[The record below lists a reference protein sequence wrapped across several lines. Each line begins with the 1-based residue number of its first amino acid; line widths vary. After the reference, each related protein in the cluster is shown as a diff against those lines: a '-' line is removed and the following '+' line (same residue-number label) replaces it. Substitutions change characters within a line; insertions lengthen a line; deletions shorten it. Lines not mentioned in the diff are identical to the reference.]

1 ALRVR
6 EHCSLLLREVIG
18 TRLLSEQGQVTA
30 VRELVTSFV
39 KQWPALMPNQVE
51 PSKLSLV
58 CAVNEISGL
67 LLDLGGAA
75 STVLDVL
82 VDPLITLLSHS
93 SYTVQIATAW
103 CLRCLCLSL
112 PVKLTELITR
122 VLGLVDK
129 DLNHL
134 SNQSAPPD
142 LPKRT
147 LGHTYGLAALLSVVP
162 ARPLDVSFELS
173 ARVFSLATQLIK
185 TSANKDMVVA
195 SIQIQVSWILV
206 GSLMC
211 LGPNFVKLH
220 LPQLLLLWQT
230 ALPKPNSK
238 DLVTN
243 RTETEWSFMFH
254 VRECALGAMLSCI
267 LHNSKII
274 SPDVAKRLSALL
286 SNTLVFVSSAP
297 STFSSTNT
305 PNGSTT
311 SVTSHLPSVS
321 LKLSDHE
328 MLLKRRL
335 LQCFVAIRPV
345 SSYENL
351 STQLLKLSLSYF
363 ADPEKYLGSSIIA
376 AIAAVSG
383 SFTSVWTV
391 GDECAFG
398 VTSRLQ
404 GMNIDIAN
412 AARGDQSKSASRV
425 TTKDWLNRDL
435 VESRLENQLEQA
447 IIGAP
452 EYDSL
457 MIYTTYWESSLSCVP
472 KPVPVVSALV
482 DYSIE
487 LFA

>member
-1 ALRVR
+1 
-6 EHCSLLLREVIG
+6 
-18 TRLLSEQGQVTA
+18 
-30 VRELVTSFV
+30 
-39 KQWPALMPNQVE
+39 
-51 PSKLSLV
+51 
-58 CAVNEISGL
+58 
-67 LLDLGGAA
+67 
-75 STVLDVL
+75 
-82 VDPLITLLSHS
+82 
-93 SYTVQIATAW
+93 
-103 CLRCLCLSL
+103 
-112 PVKLTELITR
+112 
-122 VLGLVDK
+122 
-129 DLNHL
+129 
-134 SNQSAPPD
+134 
-142 LPKRT
+142 
-147 LGHTYGLAALLSVVP
+147 P

-185 TSANKDMVVA
+185 TSSNKDMVVA

-297 STFSSTNT
+297 SNFSSTNT

-311 SVTSHLPSVS
+311 SVTSHLPSAS

-391 GDECAFG
+391 GDESAFG

-404 GMNIDIAN
+404 GMNVDIAN
-412 AARGDQSKSASRV
+412 VAHSDQSKSAGRV

-435 VESRLENQLEQA
+435 VESRLEDQLEQA

-457 MIYTTYWESSLSCVP
+457 MIYTTYWELSLSCIP